1 MKGIGRGMGSDTP
14 QTRTLR
20 RALEI
25 AGSAEALA
33 AMLHCDARSLLTWLA
48 GEQATPSQV
57 YLKAL
62 DIVSG
67 RRGA

>member
-1 MKGIGRGMGSDTP
+1 MTGMGSDTP

-25 AGSAEALA
+25 AGSSETLA
-33 AMLHCDARSLLTWLA
+33 RMLQCEVATLLIWLA
-48 GEQATPSQV
+48 GEQPTPAQV

>member
-1 MKGIGRGMGSDTP
+1 MGSDTP

-33 AMLHCDARSLLTWLA
+33 LRLQCDARRLSGWLA
-48 GEQATPSQV
+48 GEEPTPSQV

-67 RRGA
+67 RRGP